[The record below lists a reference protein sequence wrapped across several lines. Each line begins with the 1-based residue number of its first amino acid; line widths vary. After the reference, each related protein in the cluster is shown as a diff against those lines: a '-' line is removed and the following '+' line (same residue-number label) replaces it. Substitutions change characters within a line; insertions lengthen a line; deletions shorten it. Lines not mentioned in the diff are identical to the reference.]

1 MGDRRRPANR
11 NLSQIALRKYSLS
24 LLLSHRLERAVLY
37 TLFY

>member
-24 LLLSHRLERAVLY
+24 LLLSHRLERADLY